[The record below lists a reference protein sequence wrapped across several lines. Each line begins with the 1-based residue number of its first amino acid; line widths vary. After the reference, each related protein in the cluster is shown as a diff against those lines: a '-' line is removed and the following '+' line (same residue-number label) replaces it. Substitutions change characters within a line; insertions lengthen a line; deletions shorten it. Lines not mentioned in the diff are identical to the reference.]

1 MQIFQKE
8 QLNNRNKIEILD
20 ILIIAWT
27 FSNALLKFFLY
38 FFNIKSSSGQLAIV
52 YIIVAII
59 SILLCFRYFSRM
71 IPSSFLAVVLLFA
84 TVGVS
89 FVITFIQHGAFES
102 EIVSEFKA
110 YFAMALCTILIT
122 LIISWRKKNDINLN
136 VVFILVS
143 LLTLISFMSL
153 FRGDSLTTGGYIR
166 DSSGLIYQNVSY
178 YSAHAFGLTLFHIT
192 ETKKVKPLSWLYR
205 IICFIYLI
213 VQVSTCFLSGGR
225 GGLVLLVILLI
236 SSILL
241 YLGKKAYKIVV
252 PAGIFIIIV
261 RFTVPWLINTLNINI
276 KGLTRIL
283 SFLNGNLIDD
293 GRSSLYHKSF
303 VLFQENPIIGNGIG
317 SIFHYLDNYSH
328 NMFLDILVETG
339 IVGLIVFV
347 VLLIAFI
354 KKDVLLYRQGSLF
367 RFLTIIFICGITLN
381 MFSGYIWVNPHVWLP
396 ISVVLTI
403 RKSVDDMNTS
413 GITDSFASDTDNHNV
428 ISSLDGDNN
437 G

>member
-38 FFNIKSSSGQLAIV
+38 IFNIKSSSGQLAIV

-192 ETKKVKPLSWLYR
+192 ETKKVKPLSWLYK
-205 IICFIYLI
+205 IICLIYLI

-241 YLGKKAYKIVV
+241 YLGKKAYIIVV

-347 VLLIAFI
+347 VLLIVFI